1 MNLNEKLTS
10 IRKKEG
16 YSQEEAA
23 ERLNVTRQT
32 ISNWETGQTSPSIEQ
47 SISIAKL
54 YKISLDE
61 LTDND
66 IRNVIENKVSNTEKI
81 SGYIMLYI
89 KFIAVLLVVLVIIGI
104 LCALFIK

>member
-1 MNLNEKLTS
+1 MNLSEKLTM

-23 ERLNVTRQT
+23 EKLNVTRQT

-61 LTDND
+61 LTD

-81 SGYIMLYI
+81 AGYMMLYI
-89 KFIAVLLVVLVIIGI
+89 KFIAAVLVVLVIIGI
-104 LCALFIK
+104 SCAIFIK

>member
-1 MNLNEKLTS
+1 MNLSEKLTI
-10 IRKKEG
+10 IRKKKG

-23 ERLNVTRQT
+23 EKLNVTRQT

-66 IRNVIENKVSNTEKI
+66 IRNVIENKVSNTEKMAE
-81 SGYIMLYI
+81 YMMLYI
-89 KFIAVLLVVLVIIGI
+89 KFIAAVLVVLVIIGI
-104 LCALFIK
+104 SCAIFIK